1 MTPRPP
7 LPGTPRP
14 PEPPGEASIERFFNS
29 QGEAA
34 FPPEPEPEEEQEEQP
49 EEEPLPAVPEAEPG
63 ELAAAPDPFVGWT
76 DARKPPSRKVARH
89 RIVRWA
95 RDVAGVTPWPRQAEA
110 LVTTA
115 DSTAR
120 TILLLWGRRSGKTLV
135 TALLAVYQGTVNA
148 KAHTAA
154 VRPGE
159 RPVILL
165 LANSR
170 EQAGNTADAI
180 RSLLGQPRLAPF
192 VESMTADLI
201 KLTTGIDI
209 WVAPASARSIR
220 GRAACFAVIDEL
232 GWALDGDGQLLSP
245 QAADEL
251 LAAVRPS
258 LAQFPQ
264 GRLVVSS
271 TPRFRSGALWEM
283 WQAARSELHPDTIA
297 IHGPTWTINPT
308 IPREWFEAEYLKDPA
323 MARREYGAE
332 FDSGIG
338 QVIPD
343 DLLRACV
350 QPRAEIRPAR
360 GWRYFLSLDPAGAS
374 GDAFAAAVGHIDHER
389 TLVVDA
395 VRRWQGR
402 RGAPIDHRGVLDDIA
417 GLYRAYGVVAAAS
430 DQWAFEPIRASLAE
444 RGVRI
449 TPAAWTS
456 ETKSEAVQL
465 LRQRLHAGTIAL
477 PSEPPRLISELAA
490 LEVRLTPGGKEHI
503 AAPSGMHD
511 DLAMALLGLVLLA
524 ERNKYGGRVIASTT
538 SIWD

>member
-1 MTPRPP
+1 MSAPSI
-7 LPGTPRP
+7 PGTPRP
-14 PEPPGEASIERFFNS
+14 PEPPGEASIERFFAS
-29 QGEAA
+29 QGEGA
-34 FPPEPEPEEEQEEQP
+34 FPPEEEPEEPTTPEPEPEPTP
-49 EEEPLPAVPEAEPG
+49 EPPPAERG
-63 ELAAAPDPFVGWT
+63 ELVAAPDPFVGWI
-76 DARKPPSRKVARH
+76 DARKAAPRSVSRH

-110 LVTTA
+110 LVTAA

-209 WVAPASARSIR
+209 WVAPASARTIR
-220 GRAACFAVIDEL
+220 GRAVAFAVIDEL
-232 GWALDGDGQLLSP
+232 GWALDGEGQLLSP

-271 TPRFRSGALWEM
+271 TPRFRSGALWDM
-283 WQAARSELHPDTIA
+283 WQAARSELHPDVIA
-297 IHGPTWTINPT
+297 MHGPTWTINPT
-308 IPREWFEAEYLKDPA
+308 IPRDWFEAEYLKDPA

-338 QVIPD
+338 QVLPD
-343 DLLRACV
+343 DLLRSCV
-350 QPRAEIRPAR
+350 QPRGDIRPAR
-360 GWRYFLSLDPAGAS
+360 GWRYLLSLDPAGAS
-374 GDAFAAAVGHIDHER
+374 GDAFAATVGHLDHER

-395 VRRWQGR
+395 VRLWQGT
-402 RGAPIDHRGVLDDIA
+402 RGSPIDFRYVLDDIA
-417 GLYRAYGVVAAAS
+417 ALHRAYGVVAAAS

-449 TPAAWTS
+449 TPAAWTA
-456 ETKSEAVQL
+456 EKKIEAVQL
-465 LRQRLHAGTIAL
+465 LRQRLHAGSIAL
-477 PSEPPRLISELAA
+477 PSEPPRLIAELAA
-490 LEVRLTPGGKEHI
+490 LEVNPTAAGKEQI
-503 AAPSGMHD
+503 AAPRGMHD
-511 DLAMALLGLVLLA
+511 DLAMSLLGLVLLA
-524 ERNKYGGRVIASTT
+524 EQNKTGGRVINVPS